1 MLTNN
6 REHLSHSNLPEKE
19 YIYARCL
26 HLKEKKNTKNLNNRE
41 QKSTPCFEL
50 TKYNSSMKKGRNS
63 LLLELLTE
71 LCLGVL
77 LQPVLVE
84 AGLADELLSAV
95 LLSGRHSVCTYIA
108 TTSVR
113 ELVKLGSGS
122 ECKYRYRKALE
133 IKRNGWNYQCFQ
145 LKFFYFEIYQISYH
159 TNVFPCR
166 LFSFSYLQLK
176 KNKHHS
182 SLMLRQEMQFIDYMS
197 KMPYSIWLCLF
208 FAHKKTIDLDRIRV
222 Q

>member
-1 MLTNN
+1 M
-6 REHLSHSNLPEKE
+6 
-19 YIYARCL
+19 
-26 HLKEKKNTKNLNNRE
+26 
-41 QKSTPCFEL
+41 
-50 TKYNSSMKKGRNS
+50 
-63 LLLELLTE
+63 
-71 LCLGVL
+71 
-77 LQPVLVE
+77 LVE

-176 KNKHHS
+176 KKKHHS